1 MSFCPFCGKEL
12 FEGKTYCLCCGC
24 PTNLALPYPSIKIG
38 FPNLSLA
45 LLGLI
50 FGIGSCVFSLIPS
63 LNYLGF
69 LMVLGAVVFSGI
81 SLEKLTKRL
90 DTIPL
95 KVLSIVAL
103 IFASAG
109 YLFFIF
115 SNSRM
120 PGSGS
125 HG

>member
-12 FEGKTYCLCCGC
+12 FESKTYCLCCGC
-24 PTNLALPYPSIKIG
+24 PTNLALPHPSFKVG

-50 FGIGSCVFSLIPS
+50 LGVGSCIFSLIPS

-81 SLEKLTKRL
+81 TLESLAKNL

-95 KVLSIVAL
+95 KIVSIIAL
-103 IFASAG
+103 VFASAG
-109 YLFFIF
+109 YLLFIF
-115 SNSRM
+115 NNSRM
-120 PGSGS
+120 PCSGS
-125 HG
+125 HA

>member
-1 MSFCPFCGKEL
+1 MSFCPFCGKEIA
-12 FEGKTYCLCCGC
+12 EGKTYCLCCGC
-24 PTNLALPYPSIKIG
+24 PTNLALPYPSVKVG
-38 FPNLSLA
+38 FSSLSLA

-69 LMVLGAVVFSGI
+69 LMVLAAVVLSGI
-81 SLEKLTKRL
+81 TLEKLAKKL
-90 DTIPL
+90 DTISL
-95 KVLSIVAL
+95 KVVSIIAL

-109 YLFFIF
+109 YLLFIF
-115 SNSRM
+115 ANSRM

-125 HG
+125 HA